1 MSNHNA
7 RCLRRTYLSGRATT
21 SRTALRLDADAPP
34 IFFGDECAG
43 CPWLTACRSAAA
55 ARRDI
60 ALLPGL
66 SRSTWE
72 HFRAAGLHTLDDV
85 LALEPAAL
93 QRIKGVGKVRAGDMH
108 AHAQA
113 VVHNR
118 PVRRQPLPD
127 ELRVPGMMFD
137 LETCINGDI
146 GMPWCFGWQVDG
158 ETAQAAIVDRYF
170 EDERLRLPDG
180 VDIRIIPDSDTGWR
194 LMAAE
199 AARVEGKVFHW
210 GGFERGVL
218 KATAP
223 QDAID
228 ALHDRLHDLN
238 QTFRKSAALP
248 VRGTGIKKVAPYLG
262 FAWPEGTDAFSAWHD
277 YQAWL
282 LESNADALARACAYN
297 RADVV
302 ALDVIW
308 RWLLDETN

>member
-1 MSNHNA
+1 MSEHKSA
-7 RCLRRTYLSGRATT
+7 RCARRVYLSQHATT
-21 SRTALRLDADAPP
+21 SRAALQLDSEAPP
-34 IFFGDECAG
+34 IFFGSECPG
-43 CPWLTACRSAAA
+43 CPWLNACRTAAA
-55 ARRDI
+55 ARHDV

-66 SRSTWE
+66 SRLTWE
-72 HFRAAGLHTLDDV
+72 HLRAAGILTLEDL

-93 QRIKGVGKVRAGDMH
+93 QRIKGVGKVRVGDMQ

-127 ELRVPGMMFD
+127 ALRVPGMMFD
-137 LETCINGDI
+137 LETCINGDV
-146 GMPWCFGWQVDG
+146 GTPWCFGWQVAG
-158 ETAQAAIVDRYF
+158 EATQAAIVDRYY
-170 EDERLRLPDG
+170 EGERLRLPDG
-180 VDIRIIPDSDTGWR
+180 VVIHIIPDSDTGWR
-194 LMAAE
+194 MMAAE

-223 QDAID
+223 EDAID
-228 ALHDRLHDLN
+228 TLDTRLHDLN

-248 VRGTGIKKVAPYLG
+248 LRGTSIKKVAPYLG
-262 FAWPEGTDAFSAWHD
+262 FRWPEGTDAFSAWND
-277 YQAWL
+277 YNAWL

-297 RADVV
+297 RADVD

-308 RWLLDETN
+308 RWLLED